1 MNQSLPFE
9 TITKLEAAERQL
21 RVAIRLFFERRDP
34 IAIHTLATAAQEIL
48 RALAQPRGIKG
59 IYEHADALI
68 RPDKK
73 KELIDHLRK
82 AQNFFTHAAKDP
94 GEKLD
99 FFYEATQF
107 YLFDD
112 VLLWTPANGGN
123 NHVGSGAG
131 RDLGVFLLVFGKI
144 PRHFYSQR
152 QSNPTGPDASNE
164 RRERRGF

>member
-1 MNQSLPFE
+1 
-9 TITKLEAAERQL
+9 
-21 RVAIRLFFERRDP
+21 LFFERRDP
-34 IAIHTLATAAQEIL
+34 IAIHTFATAAQEIL

-82 AQNFFTHAAKDP
+82 AQNFFKHAAKDP
-94 GEKLD
+94 GEKSD

-112 VLLWTPANGGN
+112 VLLWTPLT
-123 NHVGSGAG
+123 VGTTMLALAPAEIAAFSCW
-131 RDLGVFLLVFGKI
+131 FLAKYPDIFTVND
-144 PRHFYSQR
+144 
-152 QSNPTGPDASNE
+152 NPTLQGLMRVMKGVNVEDFDLVLYSIDHFNKTKS
-164 RRERRGF
+164 